1 LWSFCNVY
9 RTNSQQKQNPQIQKH
24 KRTVANKKNLR
35 TLLLRICVSVS
46 ELKKSQPKSNIIIIG
61 STQKKRYDNIMER
74 MEAKIVLLA
83 RI

>member
-1 LWSFCNVY
+1 MA
-9 RTNSQQKQNPQIQKH
+9 T
-24 KRTVANKKNLR
+24 
-35 TLLLRICVSVS
+35 
-46 ELKKSQPKSNIIIIG
+46 PKSNIIIIG